1 MARAILSDLDGVLVD
16 SHASVMRAWR
26 WWADGHG
33 IEADPAEWVE
43 HGRPSGSVI
52 GELHPHLDEH
62 AEAAAIDERQTYDV
76 EGVVALPG
84 AAELLDPARP
94 NGPRLLGVVTS
105 GVVPL
110 ATARLRAAGLP
121 VPGVLV
127 TPERVRRG
135 KPDPEPYLLGACDL
149 GVDPADCIVLEDAPA
164 GVAAGRAAGMH
175 VVGITTTL
183 APAQLG
189 GAHEH
194 AASVGEWLSRAWPRG
209 STR

>member
-1 MARAILSDLDGVLVD
+1 MTRAILSDLDGVLVD

-33 IEADPAEWVE
+33 IEADPDGWVE

-52 GELHPHLDEH
+52 GELRPDLDEH
-62 AEAAAIDERQTYDV
+62 AEAAAIDERQTHDV

-84 AAELLDPARP
+84 AAELLDPA
-94 NGPRLLGVVTS
+94 GPRPLAVVTS

-110 ATARLRAAGLP
+110 ATARLRAAGLR
-121 VPGVLV
+121 VPDVLV

-135 KPDPEPYLLGACDL
+135 KPDPEPYLLGARDL

-164 GVAAGRAAGMH
+164 GIAAGRAAGMH

-183 APAQLG
+183 GATELA

-194 AASVGEWLSRAWPRG
+194 AASVADWLRRAWPRE
-209 STR
+209 SRR